1 MSALADLAAEQEW
14 LDPAGRALRGGIR
27 SVFHGEAGRTVKD
40 ALHGVWLGHPLH
52 PVLTDIP
59 VGAWTM
65 AQVFDALDASDG
77 GNRYE
82 DAARVCI
89 NAGLV
94 GAAGAAITGL
104 MDWSE
109 TRKKDR
115 RAGLIHGLINVTAT
129 TLFLTSSILRKRTRT
144 AGAVAF
150 SAAGYAAVM
159 AGAYL
164 GGALVYKR
172 RIGTDHAVQGPAPE
186 GFTRTIA
193 LAEIPDGDKRMVKVG
208 EAQVVLVRQGET
220 VCALA
225 ERCAHLGG
233 PLSEG
238 EVRDGTI
245 VCPWHASQYALADGH
260 VVHGPST
267 YDQPC
272 YAVRIT
278 DGFVEVQLA

>member
-1 MSALADLAAEQEW
+1 MSALADKAAEQEW
-14 LDPAGRALRGGIR
+14 LDPAGRALRGGVR
-27 SVFHGEAGRTVKD
+27 AVFQGEAGRTAKD

-65 AQVFDALDASDG
+65 AQVFDALDATDG
-77 GNRYE
+77 GTRYE

-94 GAAGAAITGL
+94 GAVGAAVTGL
-104 MDWSE
+104 VDWSD

-115 RAGLIHGLINVTAT
+115 RAGLIHGLINITAT
-129 TLFLTSSILRKRTRT
+129 GLFLTSSILRRRARTSN
-144 AGAVAF
+144 AVVF

-164 GGALVYKR
+164 GGALVYKQ

-186 GFTRTIA
+186 GFTRTIR

-208 EAQVVLVRQGET
+208 DAQVVLVRQGDT

-238 EVRDGTI
+238 EVRDGSI
-245 VCPWHASQYALADGH
+245 ICPWHQSQFALSDGH

-272 YAVRIT
+272 YAVRVAE
-278 DGFVEVQLA
+278 GFVEVKLS

>member
-1 MSALADLAAEQEW
+1 MESTNTLVQSVDNPAIDVLAEPLSKAVRGAYEAAG
-14 LDPAGRALRGGIR
+14 PAGQHA
-27 SVFHGEAGRTVKD
+27 KN

-94 GAAGAAITGL
+94 GAAGAAVTGL

-129 TLFLTSSILRKRTRT
+129 SLFLTSSILRKRTRT
-144 AGAVAF
+144 PRAVAI

-172 RIGTDHAVQGPAPE
+172 RIGTDHA
-186 GFTRTIA
+186 
-193 LAEIPDGDKRMVKVG
+193 
-208 EAQVVLVRQGET
+208 
-220 VCALA
+220 
-225 ERCAHLGG
+225 
-233 PLSEG
+233 
-238 EVRDGTI
+238 
-245 VCPWHASQYALADGH
+245 
-260 VVHGPST
+260 
-267 YDQPC
+267 
-272 YAVRIT
+272 
-278 DGFVEVQLA
+278 